1 MKKYLLR
8 GRQNRRKRKRA
19 LASSPFITL
28 NGKKYSK
35 NLLLICLQANNEYKL
50 K

>member
-1 MKKYLLR
+1 MKKYQLR
-8 GRQNRRKRKRA
+8 GRQNRRKRA
-19 LASSPFITL
+19 IASSPFITL